1 MSDLDRHEWQARKVN
16 GKIKLEIKRKP
27 PPPPLEPFVCVVC
40 EREVERDPYYPD
52 HQTPPVCHYC
62 EWRGQGRLQTRQ
74 LPFRHWTNFRRAYVL
89 LAALDKEI
97 TRARHAH

>member
-1 MSDLDRHEWQARKVN
+1 MTTETEPAWDAVRVGDKF
-16 GKIKLEIKRKP
+16 KLVLKRKP
-27 PPPPLEPFVCVVC
+27 PPPPLPSFVCVVC
-40 EREVERDPYYPD
+40 QEETQRDPYRPEL
-52 HQTPPVCHYC
+52 QTPPICHHC

-97 TRARHAH
+97 DHARHNH